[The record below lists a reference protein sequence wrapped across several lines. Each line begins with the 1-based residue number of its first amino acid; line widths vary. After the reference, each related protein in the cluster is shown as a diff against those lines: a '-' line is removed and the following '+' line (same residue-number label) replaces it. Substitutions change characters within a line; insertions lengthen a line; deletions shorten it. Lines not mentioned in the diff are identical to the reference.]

1 MPGQNPPGPRSR
13 LRNTYDWMRHPAELM
28 ENGRARYGDVWTLGL
43 MRGTTFVLVSDPKLV
58 EQVFKTDPTE
68 LHAGEANSM
77 IGTALL
83 GENSVLLLDEEAHT
97 TQRKL
102 LQMPLHHD
110 RVHRYR
116 EVMTRLCEEEVASW
130 PLREPIPLLP
140 RMQSITLRV
149 IMTAIFGVTGGPQQ
163 ERLHSRIQGLLQW
176 ASSPWRMTKLHLAH
190 RRGKSLPKDFL
201 AARNPLD
208 EVILEEIER
217 ARKDPRIE
225 ERDDILALLLQ
236 AKHED
241 GSPMT
246 DSELRDELMTLLIQG
261 HTSTATAL
269 SWAFERL
276 ARHPDSLERLRTEA
290 QNGGEEYLDAVFHE
304 VLRLRPP
311 IPIAPRQATRP
322 YRLGEHEIEEGTLI
336 APAIYSVHRRE
347 DVYPEPER
355 FRPERFL
362 DQPAGTYTWIPFGG
376 GDRHCVGRSF
386 ATSEIKTVIRTVAL
400 QARLAPAEQADEGI
414 TRRGI
419 LFSPKDSAK
428 VVVKERV
435 PAPGAAGVPAS

>member
-1 MPGQNPPGPRSR
+1 
-13 LRNTYDWMRHPAELM
+13 
-28 ENGRARYGDVWTLGL
+28 
-43 MRGTTFVLVSDPKLV
+43 
-58 EQVFKTDPTE
+58 
-68 LHAGEANSM
+68 
-77 IGTALL
+77 
-83 GENSVLLLDEEAHT
+83 
-97 TQRKL
+97 
-102 LQMPLHHD
+102 
-110 RVHRYR
+110 
-116 EVMTRLCEEEVASW
+116 
-130 PLREPIPLLP
+130 
-140 RMQSITLRV
+140 
-149 IMTAIFGVTGGPQQ
+149 
-163 ERLHSRIQGLLQW
+163 
-176 ASSPWRMTKLHLAH
+176 MTKLHLAH

-201 AARNPLD
+201 KARNPLD
-208 EVILEEIER
+208 AVILEEIER

-236 AKHED
+236 ARHED

-246 DSELRDELMTLLIQG
+246 DRELRDELMTLLIQG

-276 ARHPDSLERLRTEA
+276 ARHPDSFERLRTEA

-311 IPIAPRQATRP
+311 IPIAPRRATRP
-322 YRLGEHEIEEGTLI
+322 YRLGDYEIEEGTLI

-347 DVYPEPER
+347 DVYPDPEK
-355 FRPERFL
+355 FRPERFV

-386 ATSEIKTVIRTVAL
+386 ATSEIKTVVRTVGL

-435 PAPGAAGVPAS
+435 PAPGAANVAAS